1 MCAAGTPFG
10 PYGSFISCGK
20 QNPPLF
26 PPELSDRANAR
37 REINQSKSQAFH
49 RNGFCNMTF
58 SEDITHSSLEKL
70 QRNPN
75 PTYIDLEAA
84 KAAKRLA
91 ESRCQDVTFTV
102 VIPAG
107 LRKTHTN
114 KMRRG
119 ALGL

>member
-1 MCAAGTPFG
+1 MADPMASSLAVENRT
-10 PYGSFISCGK
+10 
-20 QNPPLF
+20 PPLF

-75 PTYIDLEAA
+75 PTYIDLEAG
-84 KAAKRLA
+84 KLRSVSLN
-91 ESRCQDVTFTV
+91 QDV
-102 VIPAG
+102 
-107 LRKTHTN
+107 
-114 KMRRG
+114 KM
-119 ALGL
+119 LHSQ